1 MQNQRYIYADNA
13 ATTPLS
19 PAALEAMTPY
29 LTSKFANPGG
39 IHRAAKEA
47 AADLQRM
54 RAEFAKLLGT
64 ASPREI
70 IFTSGGSESNNL
82 ALQGAVR
89 AFRERWGAD
98 APVRIITSQ
107 IEHHA
112 ILHTCEALAT
122 EGVETTLLPVDHEGF
137 VSVHDLE
144 QALAHNE
151 EANAELGCS
160 APATALVSIMLANN
174 EVGTIQNIAELA
186 SAAHRHGAPIHTDA
200 VQAVGHIPVDVQS
213 LGVDALSLS
222 AHKFQGPRG
231 VGALYVKSGL
241 ELKPLICGGGQEFGL
256 RSGTENLAGI
266 AGMQAALAEATRD
279 LGAQASAL
287 SMLRDDLVQHVLGCT
302 SDVLLTG
309 PTIIA
314 NRLFTGLTSTATR
327 PFTGSPN
334 TARRL
339 PSIASFICKDVDA
352 ELLCVILDKMG
363 VAAATGSACS
373 AGSTEP
379 SHVAKAL
386 GYTDLAWAHGTLRI
400 SLASDTT
407 PDDIELLKER
417 IPRAITQAR
426 LLSGAL

>member
-47 AADLQRM
+47 AADLKTLREHM
-54 RAEFAKLLGT
+54 ASLLGA

-89 AFRERWGAD
+89 AFRERWDAD

-112 ILHTCEALAT
+112 ILRTCEALAT

-137 VSVHDLE
+137 VSARDLE
-144 QALAHNE
+144 HALAHNE

-160 APATALVSIMLANN
+160 APATALVSVMLANN
-174 EVGTIQNIAELA
+174 EVGTIQNIAKLA

-287 SMLRDDLVQHVLGCT
+287 AKLRDDLVQHVLCCT

-309 PTIIA
+309 PTTTESS
-314 NRLFTGLTSTATR
+314 LS
-327 PFTGSPN
+327 TGSPK

-386 GYTDLAWAHGTLRI
+386 GYTDPAWVHGTLRI

-417 IPRAITQAR
+417 IPKAITQAR
-426 LLSGAL
+426 LLSGTL